1 MYLYFKQSVIMD
13 AATSDILSKLKFI
26 GKIQKGE
33 KINVKYLY
41 VQPSNW
47 FTRLSRTF
55 YLTDNRMN
63 AYNFI
68 ESTINRCFEI
78 ISVQKQTKGITSF
91 KLIENI
97 LIDIKDA
104 IVGIQN
110 LKDTYSYDVMFCCKL
125 DTLVDSI
132 NFRINE
138 NVAVRSEIDEID

>member
-1 MYLYFKQSVIMD
+1 MYLKFNQILTMD
-13 AATSDILSKLKFI
+13 ASTSDILSKLKFI
-26 GKIQKGE
+26 GRIQKGD

-55 YLTDNRMN
+55 YMTDNRMN

-68 ESTINRCFEI
+68 ESTVNRCFEI
-78 ISVQKQTKGITSF
+78 VSVNRQSKGPTSS

-97 LIDIKDA
+97 LIDIKESMT
-104 IVGIQN
+104 GIQN

-125 DTLVDSI
+125 DTLIDSI
-132 NFRINE
+132 SFRINE
-138 NVAVRSEIDEID
+138 NSNSCMDEVD

>member
-1 MYLYFKQSVIMD
+1 MYLYFKQTVMMD

-63 AYNFI
+63 AFNFI

-78 ISVQKQTKGITSF
+78 ISVQKQTKGVTSF

-97 LIDIKDA
+97 LTDIKDA

-138 NVAVRSEIDEID
+138 NVAIRSEIDEID

>member
-1 MYLYFKQSVIMD
+1 MYLYFKQSVMMD

-55 YLTDNRMN
+55 YMTDNRMN
-63 AYNFI
+63 AYNFV
-68 ESTINRCFEI
+68 ESTVNRCFEI
-78 ISVQKQTKGITSF
+78 ISVNKQTKGASSY
-91 KLIENI
+91 KLIDNI
-97 LIDIKDA
+97 LTDIKDA
-104 IVGIQN
+104 LTGIEN

-125 DTLVDSI
+125 DTLIDSI

-138 NVAVRSEIDEID
+138 HTTKYEMDEVD